1 MSGDP
6 RLAAWLEGLA
16 REPGLTSIRDAAE
29 LRRVHLDDA
38 LAAADL
44 VTEGPVVD
52 VGSGGG
58 SPGLPLAAAHPE
70 LAFALL
76 EATERKC
83 AFLRTHA
90 DVFPNVQV
98 VCARAEEF
106 GRGEGRDAFATA
118 VARALAHPPVAVEWC
133 LPLLRPGGTL
143 ILYTSLNVEDAVSRA
158 AGELAGE
165 LVELRPVAGAA
176 QKALAIVRKV
186 GPTPDRFPRRP
197 GMARKRPL
205 A

>member
-1 MSGDP
+1 MIDDA
-6 RLAAWLEGLA
+6 RLEAWLEDLA
-16 REPGLTSIRDAAE
+16 REPGLTAIRDALE
-29 LRRVHLDDA
+29 LRRVHVEDA
-38 LAAADL
+38 LAAAGL

-70 LAFALL
+70 LEFSLL

-83 AFLRTHA
+83 AFLRVHA
-90 DVFPNVQV
+90 AGFPNVRV
-98 VCARAEEF
+98 INGRAEDV

-133 LPLLRPGGTL
+133 LPLVRPGGTL
-143 ILYTSLNVEDAVSRA
+143 ILYTSLSVEDAVARA
-158 AGELAGE
+158 AQALAGE
-165 LVELRPVAGAA
+165 LVEVRPVAGAE
-176 QKALAIVRKV
+176 QKALAVVRKV
-186 GPTPDRFPRRP
+186 DATPERFPRRP
-197 GMARKRPL
+197 GVARKRPL